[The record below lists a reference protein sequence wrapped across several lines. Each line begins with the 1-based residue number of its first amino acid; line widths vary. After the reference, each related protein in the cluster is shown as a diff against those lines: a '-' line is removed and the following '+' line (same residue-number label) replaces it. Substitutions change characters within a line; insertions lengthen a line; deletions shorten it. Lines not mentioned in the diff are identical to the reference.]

1 MQYVNK
7 EKGFTLIEI
16 MLVVVIISIL
26 VTVVLPRLTGR
37 TEQARVSS
45 VRLQIETIGMA
56 LDAFELDNGRY
67 PATAEGM
74 QSLRTNP
81 SNMKKWNGPYLKK
94 DIPEDPWGN
103 PFVYACPGTHN
114 NDYDLYSFGPNGT
127 EGGGDDLGN
136 WTEKG
141 KSAK

>member
-26 VTVVLPRLTGR
+26 VTVVLPRLAGR

-67 PATAEGM
+67 PATAEGL

-94 DIPEDPWGN
+94 DIPEDPWSN
-103 PFVYACPGTHN
+103 PFVYVCPGTHN

-127 EGGGDDLGN
+127 DGGGDDLGN

-141 KSAK
+141 KAAK